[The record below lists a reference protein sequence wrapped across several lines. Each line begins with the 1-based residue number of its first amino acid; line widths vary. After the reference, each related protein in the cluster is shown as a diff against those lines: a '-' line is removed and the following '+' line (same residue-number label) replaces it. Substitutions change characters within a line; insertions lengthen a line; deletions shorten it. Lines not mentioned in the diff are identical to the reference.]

1 MSKGPASARSEAV
14 SMDLC
19 DTNKLPVNAIT
30 VLDNSTIDVSSS
42 PSVEI
47 RRLKGGDTFFLKGDQ
62 NDENSVS
69 LVLRITDQKGQYNFK
84 FFFKQQY
91 NFKFISTL

>member
-1 MSKGPASARSEAV
+1 MSEGPAGACIESV
-14 SMDLC
+14 SMDIC
-19 DTNKLPVNAIT
+19 DTNKLAMNVII
-30 VLDNSTIDVSSS
+30 VLDNSIIDVSSS